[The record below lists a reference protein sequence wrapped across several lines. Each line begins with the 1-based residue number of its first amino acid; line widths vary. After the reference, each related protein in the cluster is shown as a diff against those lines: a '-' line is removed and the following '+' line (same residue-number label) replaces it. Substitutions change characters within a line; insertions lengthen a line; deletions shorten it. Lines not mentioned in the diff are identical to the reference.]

1 LFTRAF
7 LIDLN
12 HKLNLI
18 HQMEQRNSN
27 YGLGM
32 GVFGAV
38 FFIFGFATTF
48 IVTMT
53 APVKAIFGLPEWGAQ
68 LLSSAFFI
76 TYPILSIPSGK
87 LVAKIGYKWTVIL
100 GLLLMGIGSLIFW
113 PAAKVPSF
121 PMFLVATFILAAGV
135 VFLQVAANPYVT
147 ALGPESSAS
156 SRLNL
161 TQALNSIATMI
172 APWIISVAIFRG
184 LSESLMTA
192 KEYGFAAAE
201 RVPLPFIIMAVVVI
215 AVAVILFT
223 IKLPVLVT
231 EKKEG
236 VKKSV
241 WSYPHVI
248 LGALAIFTYVGAEV
262 GNAGLI
268 VNYLK
273 NSGGIDPEV
282 ASTYAAIYWGGAM
295 IGRFFGAIMFSD
307 MKSKSKKYGM
317 VGLVLVLALISG
329 AFVTAK
335 GYTIDTWNFNAGVT
349 FMVIALVN
357 FIIMQIGSGKAARTL
372 GVFAIVAAS
381 LALITTFT
389 TGQVALWTIISIG
402 LFNSIMFPNI
412 FSLAV
417 RDLDGEEMASA
428 SGIINSLVV
437 GGAVIPPL
445 MGGIADTAGYTWAF
459 LVPAA
464 CYLYI
469 FFYAVKGSQI
479 R

>member
-1 LFTRAF
+1 MDDKNNMR
-7 LIDLN
+7 I
-12 HKLNLI
+12 
-18 HQMEQRNSN
+18 
-27 YGLGM
+27 GM
-32 GVFGAV
+32 PTFGAI

-76 TYPILSIPSGK
+76 SYPILSIPSGK

-100 GLLLMGIGSLIFW
+100 GLILMGIGSIIFW
-113 PAAKVPSF
+113 PAAKLPSF
-121 PMFLVATFILAAGV
+121 GLFLFATFILAAGV

-161 TQALNSIATMI
+161 TQALNSVATMV
-172 APWIISVAIFRG
+172 APWIISVAIFKG
-184 LSESLMTA
+184 LNEAAMGA

-201 RVPLPFIIMAVVVI
+201 RVPLPFITMAIVVI
-215 AVAVILFT
+215 AVAIILFT
-223 IKLPVLVT
+223 IKLPVLVS
-231 EKKEG
+231 EKKEEK

-248 LGALAIFTYVGAEV
+248 LGAFAIFTYVGAEV

-307 MKSKSKKYGM
+307 MKSKTKKYTY
-317 VGLVLVLALISG
+317 VAAVLVLAFASG
-329 AFVTAK
+329 SFVT
-335 GYTIDTWNFNAGVT
+335 DWNTNAGLT
-349 FMVIALVN
+349 FMIIALVN
-357 FIIMQIGSGKAARTL
+357 FIIMQVGMGKAARTL
-372 GVFAIVAAS
+372 AVFSIVAAS
-381 LALITTFT
+381 LAIITTLT

-445 MGGIADTAGYTWAF
+445 MGAIADSVGYTWAF
-459 LVPAA
+459 VLPAI
-464 CYLYI
+464 CYIYI
-469 FFYAVKGSQI
+469 FFYAVKGHAI
-479 R
+479 RRN